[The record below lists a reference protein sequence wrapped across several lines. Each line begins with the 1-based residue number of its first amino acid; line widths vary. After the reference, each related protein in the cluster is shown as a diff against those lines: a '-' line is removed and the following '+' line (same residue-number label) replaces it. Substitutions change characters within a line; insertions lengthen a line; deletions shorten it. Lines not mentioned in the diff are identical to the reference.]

1 MDGSGAAAG
10 IDANAQAAAENAAAA
25 AARGAL
31 AMQALQHQAAA
42 ALAAQPLAM
51 MALAPA
57 PDPAQNPQNFLHDF
71 LSQYQKAMPGMQ
83 LVGRTSCWH
92 DHRAIAGLAIPARA
106 PDRHGPDEFSK
117 TDREDL
123 QQRFR
128 EAPKP
133 VSRAITFVCA
143 SQQPHRR
150 TTSCRT
156 RPVSLGLSSTRRRDP
171 ERRPCLRNNWP
182 PENW

>member
-1 MDGSGAAAG
+1 MDGSGAAAV
-10 IDANAQAAAENAAAA
+10 IDANAQAAAQNAAAA

-31 AMQALQHQAAA
+31 AMQALQHQAVA
-42 ALAAQPLAM
+42 ALAAQPLVAR
-51 MALAPA
+51 APA
-57 PDPAQNPQNFLHDF
+57 PDPDQNPQDFLHDF
-71 LSQYQKAMPGMQ
+71 LSQYQKVLPGMQ

-92 DHRAIAGLAIPARA
+92 DHLAIAGLAIAGAVRA
-106 PDRHGPDEFSK
+106 PDRHEPDEFSK

-156 RPVSLGLSSTRRRDP
+156 RPVCLGLSSTRRRDP